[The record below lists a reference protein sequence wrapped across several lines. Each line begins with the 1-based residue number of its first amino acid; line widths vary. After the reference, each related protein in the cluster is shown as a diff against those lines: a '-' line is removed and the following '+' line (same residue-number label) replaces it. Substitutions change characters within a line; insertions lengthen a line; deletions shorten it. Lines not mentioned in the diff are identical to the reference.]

1 RNIFT
6 ISKLFGYI
14 LFAWT
19 LLNAPSYFR
28 FIHPAMP
35 LFLIYLLMG
44 IIADVSVE
52 FFAPISPIIVWLSI
66 LQLIVSFFVFS
77 NLFLHRS
84 FRLITIKSFAFFGG
98 ISAVMMILG
107 VTHTDL
113 SELDVNLYGR
123 RSAFGVDPNL
133 MAATWASLNFHE
145 RLTKRARSP
154 LLTLLL
160 SLLLGLLLARECT
173 RAEHFRF
180 EPGRH
185 IYPVGAVEFLERHPA
200 RVIFN
205 SNQFGGYLVFRH
217 QKPFF
222 HSVMSAIADPL
233 LRDYFALRQNPERL
247 GEMVSRYGLDAFL
260 LHYEYFD
267 DLSRLIAALDQ
278 SPDWDLVYFDD
289 VAVLYMPSRLGLPA
303 YRALHPGRPDP
314 LGPDPLAARA
324 ELERYLAES
333 PGVARG
339 WLLWAVLGERTGDAA
354 MQAEGYQKVLELA
367 PDTVQARL
375 GRARLRFAASDFAGA
390 AEDAREAVRL
400 APGYAPAR
408 FNLAVALA
416 AQNDLKGARREL
428 DRCLQLDPGFQPAIE
443 LKNRLTSSP

>member
-1 RNIFT
+1 MNNSSALISSRSSPGSFDATGPIAAAITARTTGNEETAARAIDRVTAALLCIFVGSIPFEAMQVTEASIVDGRNIFT

-133 MAATWASLNFHE
+133 MAATWAFALVSCGAVVTQLVPSGAVLRIACLALIAPILSAIVQTASRGGIAAACGGILVILIFASIRSNKRMLIVLMTSVSGGLLYWFLVNSDIAFHRVE
-145 RLTKRARSP
+145 RSIREGDTSSRIEIWKSCLDLFKTRPLIGQGHGTHRYMLARTADMLKPVLATHNTYFTALVSGGILGFVPFIVGWGIIAVQGIKRS
-154 LLTLLL
+154 L
-160 SLLLGLLLARECT
+160 SLEGTAVIAWLAT
-173 RAEHFRF
+173 
-180 EPGRH
+180 
-185 IYPVGAVEFLERHPA
+185 
-200 RVIFN
+200 
-205 SNQFGGYLVFRH
+205 
-217 QKPFF
+217 
-222 HSVMSAIADPL
+222 
-233 LRDYFALRQNPERL
+233 
-247 GEMVSRYGLDAFL
+247 
-260 LHYEYFD
+260 
-267 DLSRLIAALDQ
+267 
-278 SPDWDLVYFDD
+278 
-289 VAVLYMPSRLGLPA
+289 
-303 YRALHPGRPDP
+303 
-314 LGPDPLAARA
+314 LAATNCT
-324 ELERYLAES
+324 LDYQN
-333 PGVARG
+333 
-339 WLLWAVLGERTGDAA
+339 DK
-354 MQAEGYQKVLELA
+354 MQWIIL
-367 PDTVQARL
+367 
-375 GRARLRFAASDFAGA
+375 
-390 AEDAREAVRL
+390 
-400 APGYAPAR
+400 
-408 FNLAVALA
+408 ALA
-416 AQNDLKGARREL
+416 AGFASSHRKARGGSRA
-428 DRCLQLDPGFQPAIE
+428 DS
-443 LKNRLTSSP
+443 RL